1 MIPVVDAMMFNA
13 NIEVQ
18 RQVKTIEN
26 IRETTVSVMK

>member
-1 MIPVVDAMMFNA
+1 MIPVVHAMMFNA

-18 RQVKTIEN
+18 RQVNTIED